1 MIETRAYGV
10 GGREVRCL
18 EAGEGDCL
26 VLIHAFPLSA
36 DQWQPQLAAPPP
48 GWRVVAPD
56 LRGFRGPGPPGT
68 GGAPMGA
75 TSIDEYA
82 ADIVALLDRLEVDRA
97 VVAGLSMGGY
107 IAFGLVR
114 IAPERVRGL
123 VLADTRPQAD
133 SDETRARRRHMLA
146 RLEQVGVAGV
156 ADDLLP
162 TLVGRTTLGE
172 RPAVVARVRALIEA
186 NAPEA
191 IAAAVHALI
200 GRPDSTPLLPQIRV
214 PTLVIVGE
222 EDTLTPPDVAE
233 AMHRAIAGSA
243 LAVIPSAGHVSNL
256 EHPEAFTLSL
266 AAFLQRDRW

>member
-1 MIETRAYGV
+1 MIETRAYRV
-10 GGREVRCL
+10 DGREVRCL
-18 EAGEGDCL
+18 EAGKGDCL

-56 LRGFRGPGPPGT
+56 LRGFRAPGPPDP
-68 GGAPMGA
+68 GAALVGA

-107 IAFGLVR
+107 VAFGLLR
-114 IAPERVRGL
+114 LAPERVRGL

-133 SDETRARRRHMLA
+133 SDEARARRRQMLA
-146 RLEQVGVAGV
+146 RLEQAGVAGV
-156 ADDLLP
+156 AEDLLP
-162 TLVGRTTLGE
+162 TLLGRTTLGE
-172 RPAVVARVRALIEA
+172 RPAVVARVRALIKA

-191 IAAAVHALI
+191 IAAAVHALM
-200 GRPDSTPLLPQIRV
+200 GRPDSTPWLHQIRI
-214 PTLVIVGE
+214 PALVIVGE
-222 EDTLTPPDVAE
+222 EDTLTPPEVAE

-243 LAVIPSAGHVSNL
+243 LAVIPSAGHLSNL

-266 AAFLQRDRW
+266 SAFLQRHRW